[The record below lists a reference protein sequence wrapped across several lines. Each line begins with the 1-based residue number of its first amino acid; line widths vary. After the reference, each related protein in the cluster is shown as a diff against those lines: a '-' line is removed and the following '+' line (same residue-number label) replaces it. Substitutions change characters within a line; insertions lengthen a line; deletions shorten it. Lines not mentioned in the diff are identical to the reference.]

1 MQEPAIDEELVAE
14 MEELRKRV
22 MELQVTLVQM
32 QSLQSPLHDGPAT
45 GVQLLLSTDLA

>member
-1 MQEPAIDEELVAE
+1 